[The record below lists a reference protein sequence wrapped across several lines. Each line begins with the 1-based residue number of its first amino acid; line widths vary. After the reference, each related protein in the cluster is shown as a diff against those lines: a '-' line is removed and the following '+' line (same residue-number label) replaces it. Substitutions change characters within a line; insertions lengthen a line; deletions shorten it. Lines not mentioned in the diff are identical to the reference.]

1 MKYILFI
8 WMIIPLTIESST
20 SEQLNDFFES
30 DLTFTQTSLN
40 KNKNLIEESEGIFK
54 RLEDNSILIEIST
67 PFRENYFI
75 DENKIEIHDLD
86 FDQVRIIRREDIK
99 ENIFLGYL
107 VDGFDDSQISSQLND
122 YEFKLKINEQNIDLK
137 FINKNHLQ
145 VKFKDNMDINNLIN
159 FYK

>member
-1 MKYILFI
+1 
-8 WMIIPLTIESST
+8 MIIPLTIESST
-20 SEQLNDFFES
+20 SAQLNDFFDS

-40 KNKNLIEESEGIFK
+40 KNKNLMEESEGIFK

-107 VDGFDDSQISSQLND
+107 VDGFDDSYISSELND

>member
-1 MKYILFI
+1 
-8 WMIIPLTIESST
+8 MIIPLTIESST
-20 SEQLNDFFES
+20 SEQLNDFFDS

-54 RLEDNSILIEIST
+54 RLEDNTIVIEISA

-75 DENKIEIHDLD
+75 DKNKIEIHDLD

-107 VDGFDDSQISSQLND
+107 VDGFDDSYITSELND

>member
-1 MKYILFI
+1 
-8 WMIIPLTIESST
+8 MIIPLTIESST
-20 SEQLNDFFES
+20 SEKLNDFFES

-107 VDGFDDSQISSQLND
+107 VDGFDDSYISSELND

-137 FINKNHLQ
+137 FISKNHLQ

>member
-1 MKYILFI
+1 
-8 WMIIPLTIESST
+8 MIIPLTIESST
-20 SEQLNDFFES
+20 SAQLNDFFDS

-54 RLEDNSILIEIST
+54 RLEDNSIVIEIST

-107 VDGFDDSQISSQLND
+107 VDGFDDLSISSELND

>member
-1 MKYILFI
+1 
-8 WMIIPLTIESST
+8 MIIPLTIESST
-20 SEQLNDFFES
+20 SEQLNDFFDS

-54 RLEDNSILIEIST
+54 RLEDNSIVIEIST

-107 VDGFDDSQISSQLND
+107 VDGFDDSYISSEIND

>member
-1 MKYILFI
+1 M
-8 WMIIPLTIESST
+8 
-20 SEQLNDFFES
+20 
-30 DLTFTQTSLN
+30 
-40 KNKNLIEESEGIFK
+40 IEESEGIFK
-54 RLEDNSILIEIST
+54 RLEDNSIVIEIST

-75 DENKIEIHDLD
+75 DKNKIEIHDLD

-107 VDGFDDSQISSQLND
+107 VDGFDGSYISSELNG

>member
-1 MKYILFI
+1 
-8 WMIIPLTIESST
+8 MIIPLTIESST
-20 SEQLNDFFES
+20 SEQLNDFFDS

-40 KNKNLIEESEGIFK
+40 KNKNFIEESEGIFK
-54 RLEDNSILIEIST
+54 RLEDNSIVIEIST

-107 VDGFDDSQISSQLND
+107 VDGFDDSYITSELND

>member
-1 MKYILFI
+1 
-8 WMIIPLTIESST
+8 MIIPLTIESST
-20 SEQLNDFFES
+20 SEQLNDFFDS

-54 RLEDNSILIEIST
+54 RLEDNSIVIEIST

-107 VDGFDDSQISSQLND
+107 VDGFDDSYISSELND

-137 FINKNHLQ
+137 FISKNHLQ
-145 VKFKDNMDINNLIN
+145 VKFKDNIHIQ
-159 FYK
+159 

>member
-1 MKYILFI
+1 
-8 WMIIPLTIESST
+8 MIIPLTIESST
-20 SEQLNDFFES
+20 SEQLNDFFDS

-107 VDGFDDSQISSQLND
+107 VDGFDDSYISSEIND

>member
-1 MKYILFI
+1 
-8 WMIIPLTIESST
+8 MIIPLTIESST
-20 SEQLNDFFES
+20 SEKLNDFFES
-30 DLTFTQTSLN
+30 DLKFTQTSLN

-54 RLEDNSILIEIST
+54 RLEDNSIVIEIST

-107 VDGFDDSQISSQLND
+107 VDGFDDSYISSELND

-137 FINKNHLQ
+137 FISKNHLQ

>member
-1 MKYILFI
+1 
-8 WMIIPLTIESST
+8 MIIPLTIESST
-20 SEQLNDFFES
+20 SEQLNDFFDS

-54 RLEDNSILIEIST
+54 RLEDNSIVIEIST

-75 DENKIEIHDLD
+75 DNNKIEIHDLD

-107 VDGFDDSQISSQLND
+107 VDGFDDSYISSELND
-122 YEFKLKINEQNIDLK
+122 YEFKLKINEQNINLK

>member
-1 MKYILFI
+1 
-8 WMIIPLTIESST
+8 MIIPLTIESST
-20 SEQLNDFFES
+20 SEKLNDFFES

-54 RLEDNSILIEIST
+54 RLEDNSIVIEIST

-107 VDGFDDSQISSQLND
+107 VDGFDDLNISSELND

-137 FINKNHLQ
+137 FISKNHLQ

>member
-1 MKYILFI
+1 
-8 WMIIPLTIESST
+8 MIIPLTIESST
-20 SEQLNDFFES
+20 SEQLNDFFDS

-40 KNKNLIEESEGIFK
+40 KNKNFIEESEGIFK
-54 RLEDNSILIEIST
+54 RLEDNSIVIEIST

-86 FDQVRIIRREDIK
+86 FDQVRIIRREDFK

-107 VDGFDDSQISSQLND
+107 VDGFDDSYITSELND

>member
-8 WMIIPLTIESST
+8 WMIIPLTIESSI
-20 SEQLNDFFES
+20 SEQLNDFFNS
-30 DLTFTQTSLN
+30 DLKFTQTSLN

-54 RLEDNSILIEIST
+54 RLEDNSIVIEIST

-107 VDGFDDSQISSQLND
+107 VDGFDDSYITSELND
-122 YEFKLKINEQNIDLK
+122 YEFKLKINEQNINLK

>member
-1 MKYILFI
+1 
-8 WMIIPLTIESST
+8 MIIPLTIESSI
-20 SEQLNDFFES
+20 SEQLNDFFNS
-30 DLTFTQTSLN
+30 DLKFTQTSLN

-54 RLEDNSILIEIST
+54 RLEDNSIVIEIST

-107 VDGFDDSQISSQLND
+107 VDGFDDSYITSELND
-122 YEFKLKINEQNIDLK
+122 YEFKLKINEQNINLK

>member
-54 RLEDNSILIEIST
+54 RLEDNSIVIEIST

-86 FDQVRIIRREDIK
+86 FDQVRIIRREDIR

-107 VDGFDDSQISSQLND
+107 VDGFDDSYISYELND

>member
-1 MKYILFI
+1 M
-8 WMIIPLTIESST
+8 MIPLTIESST
-20 SEQLNDFFES
+20 SEQLNDFFNG

-54 RLEDNSILIEIST
+54 RLKDNSIVIEIST

-107 VDGFDDSQISSQLND
+107 VDGFDDSYISSELND

-137 FINKNHLQ
+137 FISKNHLQ

>member
-1 MKYILFI
+1 
-8 WMIIPLTIESST
+8 MIIPLTIESST
-20 SEQLNDFFES
+20 SEQLNDFFDS

-54 RLEDNSILIEIST
+54 RLEDNSIVIEIST

-107 VDGFDDSQISSQLND
+107 VDGFDDSYISSELND

-137 FINKNHLQ
+137 FISKNHLQ

>member
-1 MKYILFI
+1 
-8 WMIIPLTIESST
+8 MIIPLTIESST

-30 DLTFTQTSLN
+30 DLTFTHTSLN

-54 RLEDNSILIEIST
+54 RLEDNSVVIEIST

-75 DENKIEIHDLD
+75 DKNKIEIHDLD

-107 VDGFDDSQISSQLND
+107 VDGFDDSYISSELND

-137 FINKNHLQ
+137 FINKNHLLD
-145 VKFKDNMDINNLIN
+145 KFKDNMDINNLIN

>member
-1 MKYILFI
+1 
-8 WMIIPLTIESST
+8 MIIPLTIESST
-20 SEQLNDFFES
+20 SEQLNDFFDS

-54 RLEDNSILIEIST
+54 RLEDNSIVIEIST

-107 VDGFDDSQISSQLND
+107 VDGFDDSYISSELND

-137 FINKNHLQ
+137 FISKNHLQ

-159 FYK
+159 FYR

>member
-1 MKYILFI
+1 
-8 WMIIPLTIESST
+8 MIIPLTIESST
-20 SEQLNDFFES
+20 SEKLNDFFES

-54 RLEDNSILIEIST
+54 RLEDNSIVIEIST

-107 VDGFDDSQISSQLND
+107 VDGFDDSNISSELND

-137 FINKNHLQ
+137 FISKNHLQ

>member
-20 SEQLNDFFES
+20 SAQLNDFFDS

-40 KNKNLIEESEGIFK
+40 KNKNLMEESEGIFK

-86 FDQVRIIRREDIK
+86 FDQDRIIRREEIK
-99 ENIFLGYL
+99 ENIFFEAFEAGSGMELIELSYL
-107 VDGFDDSQISSQLND
+107 SRNRAGLTVTTS
-122 YEFKLKINEQNIDLK
+122 
-137 FINKNHLQ
+137 
-145 VKFKDNMDINNLIN
+145 
-159 FYK
+159 

>member
-1 MKYILFI
+1 
-8 WMIIPLTIESST
+8 MIIPLTIESST
-20 SEQLNDFFES
+20 SEQLNDFFDS

-54 RLEDNSILIEIST
+54 RLEDNSIVVEIST

-107 VDGFDDSQISSQLND
+107 VDGFDDSYISSELND

>member
-1 MKYILFI
+1 
-8 WMIIPLTIESST
+8 MIIPLTIESST
-20 SEQLNDFFES
+20 SAQLNDFFDS

-54 RLEDNSILIEIST
+54 RLEDNSIVIEIST

-107 VDGFDDSQISSQLND
+107 VDGFDDSHISSQLND

>member
-8 WMIIPLTIESST
+8 WMIISLTIESST
-20 SEQLNDFFES
+20 SEKLNDFFDS

-54 RLEDNSILIEIST
+54 RLEDNSIVIEIST

-75 DENKIEIHDLD
+75 GKNKIEIHDLD
-86 FDQVRIIRREDIK
+86 FDQVRIVRREDIK
-99 ENIFLGYL
+99 ENIFLEYL
-107 VDGFDDSQISSQLND
+107 VDGFDDSLIYSELND
-122 YEFKLKINEQNIDLK
+122 YEFKVKINEQNIDLK

>member
-1 MKYILFI
+1 
-8 WMIIPLTIESST
+8 MIIPLTIESST
-20 SEQLNDFFES
+20 SEKLNDFFES

-54 RLEDNSILIEIST
+54 RLEDNSIVIEIST

-107 VDGFDDSQISSQLND
+107 VDGFDDSYISSELND

-137 FINKNHLQ
+137 FISKNHLQ

>member
-1 MKYILFI
+1 
-8 WMIIPLTIESST
+8 MIIPLTIESST
-20 SEQLNDFFES
+20 SEQLNDFFNS

-40 KNKNLIEESEGIFK
+40 KNKNLIDQSEGIFR

-107 VDGFDDSQISSQLND
+107 VDGFDDSYISSELND

>member
-1 MKYILFI
+1 M
-8 WMIIPLTIESST
+8 IPLTIESST
-20 SEQLNDFFES
+20 SEKLNDFFES

-54 RLEDNSILIEIST
+54 RLEDNSIVIEIST

-107 VDGFDDSQISSQLND
+107 VDGFDDLNIFSELND

>member
-1 MKYILFI
+1 M
-8 WMIIPLTIESST
+8 MIPLTIEPSASK
-20 SEQLNDFFES
+20 QLNDFFGS
-30 DLTFTQTSLN
+30 NLTFIQTSLN
-40 KNKNLIEESEGIFK
+40 KNKNLIVESEGVFK
-54 RLEDNSILIEIST
+54 RLEDDSIVIEIST

-75 DENKIEIHDLD
+75 DKNKIQIHDLD

-107 VDGFDDSQISSQLND
+107 IDGFDDSYVSSEVND
-122 YEFKLKINEQNIDLK
+122 YEIKLKINEQNIDLK

-159 FYK
+159 FFK

>member
-20 SEQLNDFFES
+20 SEQLNDFFDS

-40 KNKNLIEESEGIFK
+40 KNKNLMEESEGIFK

-107 VDGFDDSQISSQLND
+107 VDGFDDSYISSELND
-122 YEFKLKINEQNIDLK
+122 YEFKLKINEQNINLK
-137 FINKNHLQ
+137 FISKNHLQ

>member
-1 MKYILFI
+1 
-8 WMIIPLTIESST
+8 MIIPLTIESST
-20 SEQLNDFFES
+20 SEQLNDFFDS

-54 RLEDNSILIEIST
+54 RLEDNSIVIEIST

-107 VDGFDDSQISSQLND
+107 VDGFDDLNISSELND

-137 FINKNHLQ
+137 FISKNHLQ

>member
-1 MKYILFI
+1 
-8 WMIIPLTIESST
+8 MIIPLTIESST
-20 SEQLNDFFES
+20 SEQLNDFFNG

-40 KNKNLIEESEGIFK
+40 KNKNLIEESKGIFK
-54 RLEDNSILIEIST
+54 RLEDNSIVIEIST

-107 VDGFDDSQISSQLND
+107 VDGFDDSYISSELND
-122 YEFKLKINEQNIDLK
+122 YEIKLKINEQNIDLK

-145 VKFKDNMDINNLIN
+145 VRFKDNMDINNLIN

>member
-1 MKYILFI
+1 
-8 WMIIPLTIESST
+8 MIIPLTIESST
-20 SEQLNDFFES
+20 SAQLNDFFDS

-54 RLEDNSILIEIST
+54 RLEDNSIVIEIST

-107 VDGFDDSQISSQLND
+107 VDGFDDSYISSKLND
-122 YEFKLKINEQNIDLK
+122 YEFKVKINEQNIDLK

>member
-1 MKYILFI
+1 
-8 WMIIPLTIESST
+8 MIIPLTIESST
-20 SEQLNDFFES
+20 SEQLNDFFDS

-40 KNKNLIEESEGIFK
+40 KNKNLMEESEGIFK

-107 VDGFDDSQISSQLND
+107 VDGFDDSYISSELND
-122 YEFKLKINEQNIDLK
+122 YEFKLKINEQNINLK
-137 FINKNHLQ
+137 FISKNHLQ

>member
-1 MKYILFI
+1 
-8 WMIIPLTIESST
+8 MIIPLTIESST
-20 SEQLNDFFES
+20 SEQLNDFFDS

-54 RLEDNSILIEIST
+54 RLEDNSIVIEIST

-107 VDGFDDSQISSQLND
+107 VDGFDDSYITSELND
-122 YEFKLKINEQNIDLK
+122 YEFKLKINEQNINLK

>member
-1 MKYILFI
+1 
-8 WMIIPLTIESST
+8 MIIPLTIESST
-20 SEQLNDFFES
+20 SEKLNDFFES

-40 KNKNLIEESEGIFK
+40 KNKNLIEDSEGIFK
-54 RLEDNSILIEIST
+54 RLKDNSIVIEIST

-107 VDGFDDSQISSQLND
+107 VDGFDDSYISSELND

-137 FINKNHLQ
+137 FISKNHLQ

>member
-1 MKYILFI
+1 
-8 WMIIPLTIESST
+8 MIIPLTIESST
-20 SEQLNDFFES
+20 SEQLNDFFDS

-40 KNKNLIEESEGIFK
+40 KNKNFIEESEGIFK
-54 RLEDNSILIEIST
+54 RLEDNSIVIEIST

-86 FDQVRIIRREDIK
+86 FDQVRIIKREDIK

-107 VDGFDDSQISSQLND
+107 VDGFDDSYISSELND